1 MSSSYYRDTQEK
13 TPLHRRTEN
22 RKSNQV
28 KPSVSSAKLHET
40 RNVICGF
47 LRRQL
52 MVVLIITGAFLGF
65 IIGYGINKP
74 VQNLSPVAKYNVII
88 LIGFP
93 GELFIRMLK
102 MLILPLITCSLI
114 VGLAGLDSRV
124 SGKVG
129 LRAVIYYLSTTVIAA
144 ILGIILVS
152 AIRPGSR
159 MPRPSEE
166 EEQQLVRPLDS
177 FLDIVR

>member
-1 MSSSYYRDTQEK
+1 M
-13 TPLHRRTEN
+13 EN
-22 RKSNQV
+22 GNLNQT
-28 KPSVSSAKLHET
+28 KPTTSSANFDKT
-40 RNVICGF
+40 RNMIFGF
-47 LRRQL
+47 LRKRL
-52 MVVLIITGAFLGF
+52 MVVLMIAGACIGF
-65 IIGYGINKP
+65 IIGYGINGP
-74 VQNLSPVAKYNVII
+74 VQDLSPEAKYNAII

-93 GELFIRMLK
+93 GELLIRMLK

-114 VGLAGLDSRV
+114 VGLAGLNSRV

-129 LRAVIYYLSTTVIAA
+129 FRAAVYYLSTTVIAA

-152 AIRPGSR
+152 AIRPGSSMR
-159 MPRPSEE
+159 RPSEE

>member
-1 MSSSYYRDTQEK
+1 M
-13 TPLHRRTEN
+13 EN
-22 RKSNQV
+22 GNLNQT
-28 KPSVSSAKLHET
+28 KPTTSSANFDKT
-40 RNVICGF
+40 RNMIFGF
-47 LRRQL
+47 LRKRL
-52 MVVLIITGAFLGF
+52 MVVLMITGACLGF
-65 IIGYGINKP
+65 IIGYGINGP
-74 VQNLSPVAKYNVII
+74 VQDLSPEAKYNAII

-93 GELFIRMLK
+93 GELLIRMLK

-114 VGLAGLDSRV
+114 VGLAGLNSRV

-129 LRAVIYYLSTTVIAA
+129 FRAAVYYLSTTVIAA

-152 AIRPGSR
+152 AIRPGNSMR
-159 MPRPSEE
+159 RPSEE

>member
-1 MSSSYYRDTQEK
+1 M
-13 TPLHRRTEN
+13 EN
-22 RKSNQV
+22 GNLNQT
-28 KPSVSSAKLHET
+28 KPTTSSANFDKT
-40 RNVICGF
+40 RNMIFGF
-47 LRRQL
+47 LRKRL
-52 MVVLIITGAFLGF
+52 MVVLMITGACLGF
-65 IIGYGINKP
+65 IIGYGINGP
-74 VQNLSPVAKYNVII
+74 VQDLSPEAKYNAII

-93 GELFIRMLK
+93 GELLIRMLK

-114 VGLAGLDSRV
+114 VGLAGLNSRV

-129 LRAVIYYLSTTVIAA
+129 FRAAVYYLSTTVIAA

-152 AIRPGSR
+152 AIRPGSSMR
-159 MPRPSEE
+159 RPSEE

>member
-1 MSSSYYRDTQEK
+1 M
-13 TPLHRRTEN
+13 EN
-22 RKSNQV
+22 GNLNQT
-28 KPSVSSAKLHET
+28 KPTTSSANFDKT
-40 RNVICGF
+40 RNMIFGF
-47 LRRQL
+47 LRKRL
-52 MVVLIITGAFLGF
+52 MVVLMITGACLGF
-65 IIGYGINKP
+65 IIGYGINGP
-74 VQNLSPVAKYNVII
+74 VQDLSPEAKYNAII

-93 GELFIRMLK
+93 GELLIRMLK

-114 VGLAGLDSRV
+114 VGLAGLNSRV

-129 LRAVIYYLSTTVIAA
+129 FRAGVYYLSTTVIAA

-152 AIRPGSR
+152 AIRPGSSMR
-159 MPRPSEE
+159 RPSEE

>member
-1 MSSSYYRDTQEK
+1 M
-13 TPLHRRTEN
+13 EN
-22 RKSNQV
+22 GNLNQT
-28 KPSVSSAKLHET
+28 KPTTSSANFDKT
-40 RNVICGF
+40 RNMIFGF
-47 LRRQL
+47 LRKRL
-52 MVVLIITGAFLGF
+52 MVVLMIAGACLGF
-65 IIGYGINKP
+65 IIGYGINGP
-74 VQNLSPVAKYNVII
+74 VQDLSPEAKYNAII

-93 GELFIRMLK
+93 GELLIRMLK

-114 VGLAGLDSRV
+114 VGLAGLNSRV

-129 LRAVIYYLSTTVIAA
+129 FRAAVYYLSTTVIAA

-152 AIRPGSR
+152 AIRPGSSMR
-159 MPRPSEE
+159 RPSEE

>member
-1 MSSSYYRDTQEK
+1 M
-13 TPLHRRTEN
+13 EN
-22 RKSNQV
+22 GNLNQT
-28 KPSVSSAKLHET
+28 KPTTSSANFDKT
-40 RNVICGF
+40 RNMIFGF
-47 LRRQL
+47 LRKRL
-52 MVVLIITGAFLGF
+52 MVVLMITGACLGF
-65 IIGYGINKP
+65 IIGYGINGP
-74 VQNLSPVAKYNVII
+74 VQDLSPEAKYNAII

-114 VGLAGLDSRV
+114 VGLAGLNSRV

-129 LRAVIYYLSTTVIAA
+129 FRAAVYYLSTTVIAA

-152 AIRPGSR
+152 AIRPGNSMR
-159 MPRPSEE
+159 RPSEE

>member
-1 MSSSYYRDTQEK
+1 M
-13 TPLHRRTEN
+13 EN
-22 RKSNQV
+22 GNLNQT
-28 KPSVSSAKLHET
+28 KPTTSSANFDKT
-40 RNVICGF
+40 RNMIFGF
-47 LRRQL
+47 LRKRL
-52 MVVLIITGAFLGF
+52 MVVLMITGACLGF
-65 IIGYGINKP
+65 IIGYGINGP
-74 VQNLSPVAKYNVII
+74 VQDLSPEAKYNAII

-93 GELFIRMLK
+93 GELLIRMLK

>member
-1 MSSSYYRDTQEK
+1 M
-13 TPLHRRTEN
+13 EN
-22 RKSNQV
+22 GNLNQT
-28 KPSVSSAKLHET
+28 KPTTSSANFDKT
-40 RNVICGF
+40 RNMIFGF
-47 LRRQL
+47 LRKRL
-52 MVVLIITGAFLGF
+52 MVVLMIAGACLGF
-65 IIGYGINKP
+65 IIGYGINGP
-74 VQNLSPVAKYNVII
+74 VQDLSPEAKYNAII

-114 VGLAGLDSRV
+114 VGLAGLNSRV

-129 LRAVIYYLSTTVIAA
+129 FRAAVYYLSTTVIAA

>member
-1 MSSSYYRDTQEK
+1 M
-13 TPLHRRTEN
+13 EN
-22 RKSNQV
+22 GNLNQT
-28 KPSVSSAKLHET
+28 KPTTSSANFDKT
-40 RNVICGF
+40 RNMIFGF
-47 LRRQL
+47 LRKRL
-52 MVVLIITGAFLGF
+52 MVVLMITGACLGF
-65 IIGYGINKP
+65 IIGYGINGP
-74 VQNLSPVAKYNVII
+74 VQDLSPEARYNAII

-93 GELFIRMLK
+93 GELLIRMLK

-114 VGLAGLDSRV
+114 VGLAGLNSRV

-129 LRAVIYYLSTTVIAA
+129 FRAAVYYLSTTVIAA

-152 AIRPGSR
+152 AIRPGSSMR
-159 MPRPSEE
+159 RPSEE

>member
-1 MSSSYYRDTQEK
+1 MENEK
-13 TPLHRRTEN
+13 LNQT
-22 RKSNQV
+22 KSTT
-28 KPSVSSAKLHET
+28 SSANFHKT
-40 RNVICGF
+40 RNMIFGF
-47 LRRQL
+47 LRKRL
-52 MVVLIITGAFLGF
+52 MVVLMITGACLGF
-65 IIGYGINKP
+65 IIGYGINGP
-74 VQNLSPVAKYNVII
+74 VQDLSPEAKYNAII

-93 GELFIRMLK
+93 GELLIRMLK

-114 VGLAGLDSRV
+114 VGLAGLNSRV

-129 LRAVIYYLSTTVIAA
+129 FRAAVYYLSTTVIAA

-152 AIRPGSR
+152 AIRPGSSMR
-159 MPRPSEE
+159 RPSEE

>member
-1 MSSSYYRDTQEK
+1 M
-13 TPLHRRTEN
+13 EN
-22 RKSNQV
+22 GNLNQT
-28 KPSVSSAKLHET
+28 KPTTSSANFDKT
-40 RNVICGF
+40 RNMIFGF
-47 LRRQL
+47 LRKRL
-52 MVVLIITGAFLGF
+52 MVVLMITGACLGF
-65 IIGYGINKP
+65 IIGYGINGP
-74 VQNLSPVAKYNVII
+74 VQDLSPEAKYNAII

-114 VGLAGLDSRV
+114 VGLAGLNSRV

-129 LRAVIYYLSTTVIAA
+129 FRAGVYYLSTTVIAA

-152 AIRPGSR
+152 AIRPGSSMR
-159 MPRPSEE
+159 RPSEE

>member
-1 MSSSYYRDTQEK
+1 M
-13 TPLHRRTEN
+13 EN
-22 RKSNQV
+22 GNLNQT
-28 KPSVSSAKLHET
+28 KPTTSSANFDKT
-40 RNVICGF
+40 RNMIFGF
-47 LRRQL
+47 LRKRL
-52 MVVLIITGAFLGF
+52 MVVLMITGACLGF
-65 IIGYGINKP
+65 IIGYGINGP
-74 VQNLSPVAKYNVII
+74 VQDLSPEAKYNAII

-114 VGLAGLDSRV
+114 VGLAGLNSRV

-129 LRAVIYYLSTTVIAA
+129 FRAAVYYLSTTVIAA

-152 AIRPGSR
+152 AIRPGSSMR
-159 MPRPSEE
+159 RPSEE

>member
-1 MSSSYYRDTQEK
+1 MENGK
-13 TPLHRRTEN
+13 TKHA
-22 RKSNQV
+22 

-47 LRRQL
+47 LRKQL

-65 IIGYGINKP
+65 IIGYGINRQ
-74 VQNLSPVAKYNVII
+74 VQNLSPEAKYNVII

-93 GELFIRMLK
+93 GELLIRMLK

-129 LRAVIYYLSTTVIAA
+129 LRAVVYYLSTTVIAA

-159 MPRPSEE
+159 MSQPSEE